1 MLYGFHFL
9 IISPFFASSY
19 KEISY
24 EIYFLNFQRYLEF
37 SFPVFTCKGVLYIQV
52 YYKF

>member
-1 MLYGFHFL
+1 MIFSMLYGFHFL

-24 EIYFLNFQRYLEF
+24 EIYF
-37 SFPVFTCKGVLYIQV
+37 
-52 YYKF
+52 